1 MPRHIIRIEG
11 QIGVDITLQTVR
23 RQLQMAPAGA
33 QLVVQINSEG
43 GSVQEA
49 TAMFAEL
56 AAVRDRLVTEV
67 TGWALSAATMLLM
80 AAKTRR
86 MAPSGLLMVHA
97 PWLSATGNSDELRSL
112 AGALDKVK
120 AGMQAIYSLTGSSAA
135 QIEQWLDGKDHWF
148 TAEQA
153 LAAGLVTEI
162 TELAE
167 QSSALSR
174 QALAA
179 CRFPVPSHLL
189 ERFPMPVRSG
199 PQGHNAP
206 HPGAPGSPDAVQ
218 AAVRAENARQ
228 AEIRAAFRAYGPRE
242 PDAQAAAQALLETC
256 LANPATTLEQAK
268 AQLLEVNGSGTTPLA
283 GHYHV
288 RFEDNTADSMRE
300 FIEAAT
306 DTLVMRAG
314 VRLDE
319 PHPAARD
326 LKTMRLTEIAS
337 RILSMRG
344 QSTQRLSQAEI
355 INASLSASDFV
366 HLLANVAGKS
376 LRTGYMSEVASFRG
390 WTGQREVADFK
401 PQTLVMLGEAPS
413 LLEVLPGA
421 EYKNGSLSDSASTF
435 AVKTHGR
442 ILQLT
447 RQALVNDDLG
457 AFTSLP
463 AAIGKSAVRLEGNL
477 VYELLTANANLN
489 DGFALFSAQHG
500 NVSAAGEPSLATL
513 GAARAA
519 MRKQRGIEGIE
530 YIDPQ
535 PRWVIAPVALQTT
548 FEQLL
553 ASLVDPTKS
562 NDTPNVEWVRNLQL
576 ACDPRLD
583 ATSASAWYLAASPDQ
598 IEGVIR
604 AYLPGGEVPR
614 IVQDEEF
621 RRDVVSMRCSHD
633 LATGVVDF
641 RALHRVG

>member
-11 QIGVDITLQTVR
+11 QIGFDATAQTVR
-23 RQLQMAPAGA
+23 AQLQLAPVGA
-33 QLVVQINSEG
+33 QLVAQINSEG

-49 TAMFAEL
+49 TAIYAEL
-56 AAVRDRLVTEV
+56 AAVPGLVIEV

-80 AAKTRR
+80 AANTRR
-86 MAPSGLLMVHA
+86 MTPSSLLMVHA
-97 PWLSATGNSDELRSL
+97 PWMSAGGNAEELRAL
-112 AGALDKVK
+112 ADVLDQVK
-120 AGMQAIYSLTGSSAA
+120 SAMQTAYRRTGRSAA
-135 QIEQWLDGKDHWF
+135 QIEQWLNGQDHWF

-162 TELAE
+162 TEPAE
-167 QSSALSR
+167 SASALSR

-189 ERFPMPVRSG
+189 ERFPMHQAAG
-199 PQGHNAP
+199 QQGHNNP
-206 HPGAPGSPDAVQ
+206 QPGAAGSPDPVQ
-218 AAVRAENARQ
+218 AAVRAENTRQ
-228 AEIRAAFRAYGPRE
+228 AEIRAAFRAYGPRD
-242 PDAQAAAQALLETC
+242 PDAQAAAQQLLETC
-256 LANPATTLEQAK
+256 LANPATTVAQAK
-268 AQLLEVNGSGTTPLA
+268 AQLLEARAAGTTSLA
-283 GHYHV
+283 GHYNV
-288 RFEDNTADSMRE
+288 RFEDNTDDSMRE
-300 FIEAAT
+300 FIAAAT

-326 LKTMRLTEIAS
+326 LKAMRLTEMAS

-344 QSTQRLSQAEI
+344 QSTQRMSPVEI
-355 INASLSASDFV
+355 INASLSTSDFAS
-366 HLLANVAGKS
+366 LLANVAGKS
-376 LRTGYMSEVASFRG
+376 LRTGYMSESATFRG
-390 WTGQREVADFK
+390 WTGEREVADFK

-413 LLEVLPGA
+413 LLEVLPGG
-421 EYKNGSLSDSASTF
+421 EYKNGQLSDSASTF

-442 ILQLT
+442 ILQIT
-447 RQALVNDDLG
+447 RQALINDDTG
-457 AFTSLP
+457 AFTSIP
-463 AAIGKSAVRLEGNL
+463 AAFGKSAVRLEADQ
-477 VYELLTANANLN
+477 VYSLLTANANLN

-500 NVSAAGEPSLATL
+500 NLSTAGAPSLTTL

-535 PRWVIAPVALQTT
+535 PRWIIAPVALQTT

-553 ASLVDPTKS
+553 ASLVDPSKS

-583 ATSASAWYLAASPDQ
+583 ATSESVWYLAASPDQ

-604 AYLPGGEVPR
+604 AYLQTEARPYIE
-614 IVQDEEF
+614 QDEEF
-621 RRDVVSMRCSHD
+621 RRDAVSMKCRHD